1 MKLRRVRTLAPVTLK
16 NRVPGELYE
25 VLAAYA
31 GYYRE
36 VHGEAIDRWPLL
48 VQMRRAFVD
57 ADREFHAWPRRAGG
71 SAGRT
76 PPWSEDGTGMESRN
90 G

>member
-1 MKLRRVRTLAPVTLK
+1 MKLKRVRTLAPVTLK
-16 NRVPGELYE
+16 GRVPGELHE

-36 VHGEAIDRWPLL
+36 VHGEAIDLWPLL
-48 VQMRRAFVD
+48 VQMLRAFVD
-57 ADREFHAWPRRAGG
+57 ADREFHAWRRQAGG
-71 SAGRT
+71 IAGRT
-76 PPWSEDGTGMESRN
+76 PPWSEDGTGMESRD

>member
-1 MKLRRVRTLAPVTLK
+1 MKLKRVRTLAPVALK
-16 NRVPGELYE
+16 GRATGELYE

-31 GYYRE
+31 AYYRE
-36 VHGEAIDRWPLL
+36 VHGEAIDLWPVS
-48 VQMRRAFVD
+48 VQMLRAFVD
-57 ADREFHAWPRRAGG
+57 ADREFHAGPSQAGE

>member
-1 MKLRRVRTLAPVTLK
+1 MKLKRVRTLAPMTLK
-16 NRVPGELYE
+16 GRVPGELYE

-36 VHGEAIDRWPLL
+36 VHGEAIDLWPLL
-48 VQMRRAFVD
+48 VQMLRAFVD
-57 ADREFHAWPRRAGG
+57 ADREFHAWRRQASEVRGE
-71 SAGRT
+71 A
-76 PPWSEDGTGMESRN
+76 PAWSGDGTGMESRN

>member
-1 MKLRRVRTLAPVTLK
+1 MEHSPVTLK
-16 NRVPGELYE
+16 GRVPRELYE

-36 VHGEAIDRWPLL
+36 VHGDAIDLWPLL

-57 ADREFHAWPRRAGG
+57 ADREFHAWRRQAAG
-71 SAGRT
+71 SAGRA
-76 PPWSEDGTGMESRN
+76 PASSGDGTEMESRN